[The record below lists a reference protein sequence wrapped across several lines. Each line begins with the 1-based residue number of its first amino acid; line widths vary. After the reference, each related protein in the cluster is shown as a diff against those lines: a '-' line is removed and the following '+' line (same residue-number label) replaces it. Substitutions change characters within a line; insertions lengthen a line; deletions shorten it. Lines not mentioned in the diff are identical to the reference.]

1 MKQVFWIL
9 YALIFLIDNSF
20 AGMLS
25 VTTGGHIAASSEV
38 EDTIDNQGT
47 TLISS
52 ATIQNSKIVGFQESS
67 NITLTTALPSGTTG
81 GNFSLLATD
90 AIAVGTIVNSY
101 IIFLMP
107 RTGESS
113 VDHRDPTITFQFDP
127 GEKVINVYDNAI
139 EDMDDSADT
148 AFEQIEMSGK
158 TYAAM
163 AGVGGAELEAGKD
176 TVAMTTGTDSIGGT
190 VTVGFNAAPTGDFI
204 RVVTQVQTTLS
215 YSENT
220 KSLLRSQSITSR
232 AIIRQSINQVEQ
244 RMNFTRNLT
253 KNISHQNIKFGII
266 TNNNEASGIINNLSN
281 KTLNHSGKWFE
292 NFAVWTSGSIAT
304 AKVEKTKNI
313 LGENIFNNNAVTIG
327 IDTKTKKNNTF
338 GFAFTQ
344 IHRDTEIGNDII
356 YIDTVAHNITTYA
369 NIKLN
374 EKQWFDILLGG
385 GDIENDIARH
395 LSTTVNTANRNGYQ
409 VFGSLKYT
417 TNELFNNDNKK
428 SIDSFFY
435 SKVDLDFTS
444 LNAYREKGSV
454 SVLVFNKQYVK
465 NATLALG
472 STLSKSYFLKSHNLQ
487 TQGQLTPFINFELG
501 KNLTSNSTNE
511 SFYTNNTT
519 VNTYKVE
526 GNDSEYQRLG
536 LGFNGN
542 LFDNIQISLSADYYR
557 EKDSITE
564 NNEKTFNFTIKKVL
578 H

>member
-9 YALIFLIDNSF
+9 YIIISLINNSS

-38 EDTIDNQGT
+38 EDTIDNQGA

-52 ATIQNSKIVGFQESS
+52 ATIQNTKIVGFQESS
-67 NITLTTALPSGTTG
+67 NITLTTALPAGNVR
-81 GNFSLLATD
+81 GNFSSLATD

-107 RTGESS
+107 RAGEDS

-127 GEKVINVYDNAI
+127 GEKVINVYDDAI
-139 EDMDDSADT
+139 NDIDNSADS

-163 AGVGGAELEAGKD
+163 GGIGGFELSAGND
-176 TVAMTTGTDSIGGT
+176 TVAATTGTDSVGGT
-190 VTVGFNAAPTGDFI
+190 VTVGAFAGPTGDFI

-244 RMNFTRNLT
+244 RMNFTRNLN

-266 TNNNEASGIINNLSN
+266 TNKNEASSIINNLS
-281 KTLNHSGKWFE
+281 KKKLNHSGEWFK
-292 NFAVWTSGSIAT
+292 NFAVWTSGSITT
-304 AKVEKTKNI
+304 AKVEKTEDI

-327 IDTKTKKNNTF
+327 VDSKTKKNNTF

-344 IHRDTEIGNDII
+344 IHRDTEIGNDTI

-385 GDIENDIARH
+385 GDIENDIVRH
-395 LSTTVNTANRNGYQ
+395 LSTTVNTSNRNGYQ

-444 LNAYREKGSV
+444 LNKYREKGSV

-472 STLSKSYFLKSHNLQ
+472 STLSKRYFLKSHNLQ

-542 LFDNIQISLSADYYR
+542 LFDNIQISLSGDYYR

-564 NNEKTFNFTIKKVL
+564 NNERKLNLTLRKVL

>member
-1 MKQVFWIL
+1 MKQVFWIM
-9 YALIFLIDNSF
+9 YIIISLINNSS
-20 AGMLS
+20 ADMLS
-25 VTTGGHIAASSEV
+25 VTTGGHIAANSEV
-38 EDTIDNQGT
+38 ENTIDNQGA

-52 ATIQNSKIVGFQESS
+52 ASIQNSKIVGFQESS

-107 RTGESS
+107 RAGEDS

-127 GEKVINVYDNAI
+127 GEKVINVYDDAI
-139 EDMDDSADT
+139 NDIDNSADS

-163 AGVGGAELEAGKD
+163 AGVGGFELSAGND
-176 TVAMTTGTDSIGGT
+176 TVAATTGTDSVGGT
-190 VTVGFNAAPTGDFI
+190 VTVGANAGPTGDFV
-204 RVVTQVQTTLS
+204 RVITQVQTTLS

-244 RMNFTRNLT
+244 RMNLTRNLN

-266 TNNNEASGIINNLSN
+266 TNNNEASSIINNLS
-281 KTLNHSGKWFE
+281 KKKLNHSGEWFK
-292 NFAVWTSGSIAT
+292 NFAVWTSGSITT
-304 AKVEKTKNI
+304 AKIEKTEDI

-344 IHRDTEIGNDII
+344 IHRDTEIGNDSI

-369 NIKLN
+369 NIKHN

-385 GDIENDIARH
+385 GDIEKDIARH

-417 TNELFNNDNKK
+417 TNEFFDYDNKK
-428 SIDSFFY
+428 NINSFFY

-465 NATLALG
+465 NATIALG
-472 STLSKSYFLKSHNLQ
+472 SSFSKSYFLRNHNLQ

-542 LFDNIQISLSADYYR
+542 LFDNIQISLSGNYYR

-564 NNEKTFNFTIKKVL
+564 NNERKLNLTLRKVL

>member
-1 MKQVFWIL
+1 
-9 YALIFLIDNSF
+9 
-20 AGMLS
+20 MLS

-38 EDTIDNQGT
+38 EGTIDNQGT
-47 TLISS
+47 TVISS

-81 GNFSLLATD
+81 GNFSSLATD

-107 RTGESS
+107 RVDQAT
-113 VDHRDPTITFQFDP
+113 VDHLDPTITFQFDP

-163 AGVGGAELEAGKD
+163 AGVGGAELSGATPD
-176 TVAMTTGTDSIGGT
+176 TVAMTTGTDSVGGT
-190 VTVGFNAAPTGDFI
+190 VTVGFKAGPTGDFI

-244 RMNFTRNLT
+244 RMNFIRNLNE
-253 KNISHQNIKFGII
+253 NISHQNIKFGII
-266 TNNNEASGIINNLSN
+266 TNNNEASSIINNLSN

-304 AKVEKTKNI
+304 AKVEKTEDI

-327 IDTKTKKNNTF
+327 LDTKTKKNNTF

-344 IHRDTEIGNDII
+344 IHRDAEIGNDTI
-356 YIDTVAHNITTYA
+356 YIDTVAHNITSYA

-417 TNELFNNDNKK
+417 TNEFFNDDNKK

-511 SFYTNNTT
+511 SYYTNNTT
-519 VNTYKVE
+519 VTTYKVE

-536 LGFNGN
+536 LGFSGN
-542 LFDNIQISLSADYYR
+542 LFDNIQISLSGNYYR

-564 NNEKTFNFTIKKVL
+564 NKERTLNLTLKKVL

>member
-1 MKQVFWIL
+1 MYIIIS
-9 YALIFLIDNSF
+9 LINNSS
-20 AGMLS
+20 ADMLS
-25 VTTGGHIAASSEV
+25 VTNGGHIAASSEV
-38 EDTIDNQGT
+38 EDTIDNQGA

-139 EDMDDSADT
+139 EDIDNSADA

-163 AGVGGAELEAGKD
+163 AGVGGAELEAGND

-266 TNNNEASGIINNLSN
+266 TNNNEASSIINNLSN

-304 AKVEKTKNI
+304 AKVEKTEDI

-385 GDIENDIARH
+385 GDIENDIL
-395 LSTTVNTANRNGYQ
+395 LS
-409 VFGSLKYT
+409 SS
-417 TNELFNNDNKK
+417 
-428 SIDSFFY
+428 SIENFS
-435 SKVDLDFTS
+435 
-444 LNAYREKGSV
+444 
-454 SVLVFNKQYVK
+454 
-465 NATLALG
+465 
-472 STLSKSYFLKSHNLQ
+472 NL
-487 TQGQLTPFINFELG
+487 P
-501 KNLTSNSTNE
+501 
-511 SFYTNNTT
+511 
-519 VNTYKVE
+519 
-526 GNDSEYQRLG
+526 
-536 LGFNGN
+536 
-542 LFDNIQISLSADYYR
+542 
-557 EKDSITE
+557 
-564 NNEKTFNFTIKKVL
+564 
-578 H
+578 

>member
-9 YALIFLIDNSF
+9 YIIISLINNSS

-38 EDTIDNQGT
+38 EDTIDNQGA

-52 ATIQNSKIVGFQESS
+52 ATIQNTKIVGFQESS
-67 NITLTTALPSGTTG
+67 NITLTTALPAGNVR
-81 GNFSLLATD
+81 GNFSSLATD
-90 AIAVGTIVNSY
+90 AIAVGTTVNSY

-107 RTGESS
+107 RAGEDS

-127 GEKVINVYDNAI
+127 GEKVINVYDDAI
-139 EDMDDSADT
+139 NDIDSSADS
-148 AFEQIEMSGK
+148 AFEQIEMAGK

-163 AGVGGAELEAGKD
+163 AGVAGFELSAGND
-176 TVAMTTGTDSIGGT
+176 TVAATTGTDSVGGT
-190 VTVGFNAAPTGDFI
+190 VTVGANAGPTGDFI

-244 RMNFTRNLT
+244 RMNFTRNLI

-266 TNNNEASGIINNLSN
+266 TNNNEASSIINNLSN
-281 KTLNHSGKWFE
+281 KTLNHSGKWFK

-304 AKVEKTKNI
+304 AKVEKTEDI
-313 LGENIFNNNAVTIG
+313 LGENIFNNNALTIG

-344 IHRDTEIGNDII
+344 IHRDTEIGNDTI

-385 GDIENDIARH
+385 GDIEKDIARH

-444 LNAYREKGSV
+444 LNKYREKGSV

-472 STLSKSYFLKSHNLQ
+472 STLSKRYFLKSHNLE

-542 LFDNIQISLSADYYR
+542 LFDNIQISLSGDYYR

-564 NNEKTFNFTIKKVL
+564 NNERKLNLTLRKVL

>member
-9 YALIFLIDNSF
+9 YIIISLINNSS

-38 EDTIDNQGT
+38 EDTIDNQGA

-52 ATIQNSKIVGFQESS
+52 ATIQNTKIVGFQESS
-67 NITLTTALPSGTTG
+67 NITLTTALPAGNVR
-81 GNFSLLATD
+81 GNFSSLATD
-90 AIAVGTIVNSY
+90 AIAVGTTVNSY

-107 RTGESS
+107 RAGEDS

-127 GEKVINVYDNAI
+127 GEKVINVYDDAI
-139 EDMDDSADT
+139 NDIDSSADS
-148 AFEQIEMSGK
+148 AFEQIEMAGK
-158 TYAAM
+158 TYATM
-163 AGVGGAELEAGKD
+163 GGIGGFELSAGND
-176 TVAMTTGTDSIGGT
+176 TVAATTGTDSVGGT
-190 VTVGFNAAPTGDFI
+190 VTVGANAGPTGDFI

-244 RMNFTRNLT
+244 RMNFTRNLN
-253 KNISHQNIKFGII
+253 KNISHQNIKLGII
-266 TNNNEASGIINNLSN
+266 TNKNEASSIINNLS
-281 KTLNHSGKWFE
+281 KKKLNHSGEWFK
-292 NFAVWTSGSIAT
+292 NFAVWTSGSITT
-304 AKVEKTKNI
+304 AKVEKTKDI

-327 IDTKTKKNNTF
+327 VDSKTKKNNTF

-344 IHRDTEIGNDII
+344 IHRDTEIGNDTI

-385 GDIENDIARH
+385 GDIEKDIARH

-444 LNAYREKGSV
+444 LNKYREKGSV

-472 STLSKSYFLKSHNLQ
+472 STLSKRYFLKSHNLQ

-542 LFDNIQISLSADYYR
+542 LFDNIQISLSGDYYR

-564 NNEKTFNFTIKKVL
+564 NNERKLNLTLRKVL